1 MEKEY
6 NEKPNNQ
13 AEADNAPES
22 SGDTVLDVKG
32 LSVSFGGNVQAVSD
46 VSFQLKQGECFA
58 LVGESGCG
66 KSTTARAVMRLIRE
80 PGKITAGEV
89 DFGGRDIMKLNST
102 EMAGIRGKNIGM
114 IFQNPL
120 DSLNPVYTSGD
131 QVAEG
136 LIVDK
141 VEKKKAWEIADA
153 VFHDVKIPDPEKRLK
168 SYPHEISGGMRQRVM
183 IGMMLCRKPKIL
195 IADEP
200 TTALDV
206 TIQASI
212 IELMNELRSEY
223 NTAVMLITH
232 DFGIVADMADRVA
245 VMYAGKIVEMG
256 GVFDIFDR
264 PLHPYTRLLM
274 KALPTITKK
283 EGRLETI
290 PGTVPD
296 LSKEIKGCRFAE
308 RCPYGKDI
316 CREHAPEIKDI
327 EEGHSC
333 ACWLLDDE
341 HEETVNSAG
350 SAGRPEGGEA

>member
-1 MEKEY
+1 MGKEQEEKL
-6 NEKPNNQ
+6 N
-13 AEADNAPES
+13 S
-22 SGDTVLDVKG
+22 DTVLDVKG
-32 LSVSFGGNVQAVSD
+32 LSVSFGGGVQAVSD
-46 VSFQLKQGECFA
+46 VSFELRQGECFA

-66 KSTTARAVMRLIRE
+66 KSTTARAIMRLIKE
-80 PGKITAGEV
+80 PGEITAGE
-89 DFGGRDIMKLNST
+89 IMFDSQDLLKLNKT
-102 EMAGIRGKNIGM
+102 DMTHVRGKNIGM

-120 DSLNPVYTSGD
+120 DSLNPVYTSGE

-141 VEKKKAWEIADA
+141 VEKKKAWEIADS
-153 VFHDVKIPDPEKRLK
+153 VFHDVKIPDPEKRLG

-212 IELMNELRSEY
+212 IELMNDLRAQY

-264 PLHPYTRLLM
+264 PEHPYTRLLM
-274 KALPTITKK
+274 KALPTIKK
-283 EGRLETI
+283 SEGRLETI

-296 LSKEIKGCRFAE
+296 LSQEIKGCRFAD
-308 RCPYGKDI
+308 RCPYCKDI
-316 CREHAPEIKDI
+316 CREHAPEMRKVGDD
-327 EEGHSC
+327 HFC
-333 ACWLLDDE
+333 ACHLLDDM
-341 HEETVNSAG
+341 
-350 SAGRPEGGEA
+350 EGGKADE

>member
-1 MEKEY
+1 MD
-6 NEKPNNQ
+6 NNV
-13 AEADNAPES
+13 
-22 SGDTVLDVKG
+22 VLDVSG
-32 LSVSFGGNVQAVSD
+32 LSVSFGGGVQAVSD
-46 VSFQLKQGECFA
+46 VSFQLRQGECFA

-66 KSTTARAVMRLIRE
+66 KSTTARAVMRLIQE
-80 PGKITAGEV
+80 PGRITSGSV
-89 DFGGRDIMKLNST
+89 DFGGEDILKLNKT
-102 EMAGIRGKNIGM
+102 DMARIRGKNIGM

-120 DSLNPVYTSGD
+120 DSLNPVYTSGE

-141 VEKKKAWEIADA
+141 IEKKKAWEIAGD
-153 VFHDVKIPDPEKRLK
+153 VFHDVKIPDPEKRLN

-212 IELMNELRSEY
+212 IELMNELRREY
-223 NTAVMLITH
+223 DTAVMLITH

-256 GVFDIFDR
+256 DVFDIFDR
-264 PLHPYTRLLM
+264 PEHPYTKLLM

-296 LSKEIKGCRFAE
+296 LSQKIKGCRFAD
-308 RCPYGKDI
+308 RCPYCKDI
-316 CREHAPEIKDI
+316 CREHAPEMKDLGN
-327 EEGHSC
+327 GHSC
-333 ACWLLDDE
+333 ACHL
-341 HEETVNSAG
+341 V
-350 SAGRPEGGEA
+350 EGGEA

>member
-1 MEKEY
+1 MDEK
-6 NEKPNNQ
+6 
-13 AEADNAPES
+13 DNSKNTILE
-22 SGDTVLDVKG
+22 VKD
-32 LSVSFGGNVQAVSD
+32 LSVTFNDKIQAVSD
-46 VSFQLKQGECFA
+46 VSFDLRQGECFA

-66 KSTTARAVMRLIRE
+66 KSTTARAIMRLIQD
-80 PGKITAGEV
+80 PGKITSGEV
-89 DFGGRDIMKLNST
+89 SFEGQDLISLDKNEIAKVRGR
-102 EMAGIRGKNIGM
+102 GIGM

-120 DSLNPVYTSGD
+120 DSLNPVYTSGA

-141 VEKKKAWEIADA
+141 VEKKQAWDIAKD
-153 VFHDVKIPDPEKRLK
+153 VFHDVKIPDADKRLK

-183 IGMMLCRKPKIL
+183 IGMMLCRHPKIL

-212 IELMNELRSEY
+212 IELMNDLRREY

-256 GVFDIFDR
+256 DVFEIFDH
-264 PLHPYTRLLM
+264 PVHPYTKLLM

-283 EGRLETI
+283 EGRLEMI

-296 LSKEIKGCRFAE
+296 LTEEIKGCRFAD
-308 RCPYGKDI
+308 RCPYAKDI
-316 CREHAPEIKDI
+316 CRERDPETKEVRPDHFAACHLA
-327 EEGHSC
+327 EGSGS
-333 ACWLLDDE
+333 DE
-341 HEETVNSAG
+341 
-350 SAGRPEGGEA
+350 